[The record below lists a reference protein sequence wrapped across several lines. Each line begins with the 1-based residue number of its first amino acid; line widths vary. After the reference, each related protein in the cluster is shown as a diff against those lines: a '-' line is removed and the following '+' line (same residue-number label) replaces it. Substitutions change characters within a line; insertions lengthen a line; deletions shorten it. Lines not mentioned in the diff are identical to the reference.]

1 VRIDDAGSAKR
12 DADPDCAILGSMKTA
27 KTKPRFSRRAEAV
40 TPFLAMEVLERAQE
54 LEACGRDVVY
64 LCVGE
69 PDFPTPAA
77 ACDAAIKTIRRGGT
91 TYTHSLGLPE
101 LRAAIADHYAARYG
115 VAVDPGR
122 IIVSSGT
129 SPLMFLLFSALLDQ
143 GDEIILADPCYS
155 CYPNFV
161 RFPGGNPC
169 FLRTREEDGFQPRP
183 EEVRRRITPRTRGIL
198 VNSPSNPAG
207 SVLPAAWLEE
217 LAALPIPLISDEV
230 YHGLTYEGEERSALE
245 FDPDAFVFGGFS
257 KTFAMT
263 GWRLGYLIVPRSS
276 VRLLQSLH
284 QNFMI
289 SANRF
294 VQEAG
299 IAALRDGRRDV
310 ELMRAAYDRRRRHI
324 VERLRALGLGVRR
337 MPQGAFYVLADA
349 RSVHPDSLR
358 LAMEILEATGVAVTP
373 GIDFGEGAQ
382 GYLRFSYANS
392 IEEIDKALDR
402 LGEYLSARRRE
413 PRDSS

>member
-1 VRIDDAGSAKR
+1 MNNVKS
-12 DADPDCAILGSMKTA
+12 T
-27 KTKPRFSRRAEAV
+27 PRFSRRAEAV
-40 TPFLAMEVLERAQE
+40 TPFLAMEVLERAKE
-54 LEACGRDVVY
+54 LEAGGRDIVY

-77 ACDAAIKTIRRGGT
+77 ACEAAIRAIREGET
-91 TYTHSLGLPE
+91 KYTHSLGLPE
-101 LRAAIADHYAARYG
+101 LREAIAAHYARRYG

-129 SPLMFLLFSALLDQ
+129 SPLMLLLFSALLDE
-143 GDEIILADPCYS
+143 GDEIILSDPCYA
-155 CYPNFV
+155 CYPNFI
-161 RFPGGNPC
+161 RFPGGKPC

-183 EEVRRRITPRTRGIL
+183 EEVRKAITPRTRGVFI
-198 VNSPSNPAG
+198 NSPSNPAG
-207 SVLPAAWLEE
+207 SVLPSAWMKE
-217 LAALPIPLISDEV
+217 LASLPVPLISDEV

-245 FDPDAFVFGGFS
+245 FDPDAFVIGGFS

-263 GWRLGYLIVPRSS
+263 GWRLGYLVVPQAG
-276 VRLLQSLH
+276 VRVLQSLH

-289 SANRF
+289 SASHF
-294 VQEAG
+294 VQRAG
-299 IAALRDGRRDV
+299 IAALEDGGRDV
-310 ELMRAAYDRRRRHI
+310 EIMRAAYDGRRRHI

-349 RSVHPDSLR
+349 RHIQPESLK

-373 GIDFGEGAQ
+373 GIDFGKGAE

-392 IEEIDKALDR
+392 TENIDKALDR
-402 LGEYLSARRRE
+402 IGEYLSARR
-413 PRDSS
+413 

>member
-1 VRIDDAGSAKR
+1 MKSAK
-12 DADPDCAILGSMKTA
+12 TN
-27 KTKPRFSRRAEAV
+27 PRFSRRAEAV
-40 TPFLAMEVLERAQE
+40 TPFLAMEILERAKE
-54 LEACGRDVVY
+54 LEAGGRDIVY

-69 PDFPTPAA
+69 PDFPSPAV
-77 ACDAAIKTIRRGGT
+77 ACEAAIRAIREGGT

-101 LRAAIADHYAARYG
+101 LREAIAEHYARRYG

-129 SPLMFLLFSALLDQ
+129 SPLMFLLFSALLDK
-143 GDEIILADPCYS
+143 GDEIILADPSYS
-155 CYPNFV
+155 CYPNFI

-183 EEVRRRITPRTRGIL
+183 EEVRSRITPRTRGVL

-207 SVLPAAWLEE
+207 SILPSAWLEE
-217 LAALPIPLISDEV
+217 LASLPIPLISDEV

-263 GWRLGYLIVPRSS
+263 GWRLGYLIAPPSS
-276 VRLLQSLH
+276 VRVLQSLH

-289 SANRF
+289 SANHF

-299 IAALRDGRRDV
+299 ITVLREGRRDM
-310 ELMRAAYDRRRRHI
+310 EIMRDAYDRRRRHI
-324 VERLRALGLGVRR
+324 VDRLRALGLGVRR

-349 RSVHPDSLR
+349 RSIHPDSLK

-392 IEEIDKALDR
+392 TENIDKAMDR
-402 LGEYLSARRRE
+402 LQEYLPARK
-413 PRDSS
+413 

>member
-1 VRIDDAGSAKR
+1 VP
-12 DADPDCAILGSMKTA
+12 DPDCAILGRMKNV
-27 KTKPRFSRRAEAV
+27 KTNPRFSRRAEAV
-40 TPFLAMEVLERAQE
+40 TPFLAMEVLERAKE
-54 LEACGRDVVY
+54 LEAGGRDVVY

-69 PDFPTPAA
+69 PDFPTPAV
-77 ACDAAIKTIRRGGT
+77 ACEAAIQAIREGWT
-91 TYTHSLGLPE
+91 TYTHSLGLSE
-101 LRAAIADHYAARYG
+101 LREAIAEHYARRYG

-129 SPLMFLLFSALLDQ
+129 SPLMFLLFSALLDK
-143 GDEIILADPCYS
+143 GDEIILPDPCYS
-155 CYPNFV
+155 CYPNFI
-161 RFPGGNPC
+161 RFPGGKPC

-183 EEVRRRITPRTRGIL
+183 EEVRSRITPRTRGVL

-207 SVLPAAWLEE
+207 SVLPSAWLEE
-217 LAALPIPLISDEV
+217 LASLPIHLISDEV
-230 YHGLTYEGEERSALE
+230 YHGLTYEGGERSALE
-245 FDPDAFVFGGFS
+245 FDSDAFVIGGFS

-263 GWRLGYLIVPRSS
+263 GWRLGYLVVPRSS
-276 VRLLQSLH
+276 VRVLQSLH

-289 SANRF
+289 SANHF
-294 VQEAG
+294 VQQAG
-299 IAALRDGRRDV
+299 IAALREGQRDV
-310 ELMRAAYDRRRRHI
+310 EIMRAAYDQRRRHI

-349 RSVHPDSLR
+349 RSIHPDSLI

-392 IEEIDKALDR
+392 IENIDKALDR
-402 LGEYLSARRRE
+402 LREYF
-413 PRDSS
+413 SSRK

>member
-1 VRIDDAGSAKR
+1 
-12 DADPDCAILGSMKTA
+12 MKNV
-27 KTKPRFSRRAEAV
+27 KTNLRFSPRAEAV
-40 TPFLAMEVLERAQE
+40 TPFLAMEVFERAKE
-54 LEACGRDVVY
+54 LEAAGRDIVY

-69 PDFPTPAA
+69 PDFPSPAV
-77 ACDAAIKTIRRGGT
+77 ACDAAIRAIRQGET

-101 LRAAIADHYAARYG
+101 LREAIAEHYARRYG
-115 VAVDPGR
+115 VVVDPGR

-129 SPLMFLLFSALLDQ
+129 SPLMFLLFSALLDK
-143 GDEIILADPCYS
+143 GDEIILPDPCYS
-155 CYPNFV
+155 CYPNFI

-183 EEVRRRITPRTRGIL
+183 EEVRSRITPRTRGVF
-198 VNSPSNPAG
+198 VNSPSNPTG
-207 SVLPAAWLEE
+207 SILPPAWLEE
-217 LAALPIPLISDEV
+217 LASLPIPLISDEV

-263 GWRLGYLIVPRSS
+263 GWRLGYLIVPPSS
-276 VRLLQSLH
+276 VRVMQSLH

-289 SANRF
+289 SANHF
-294 VQEAG
+294 VQQAG
-299 IAALRDGRRDV
+299 IAVLREGRRDV
-310 ELMRAAYDRRRRHI
+310 EIMRAAYDRRRRHI
-324 VERLRALGLGVRR
+324 VERLRAIGLGVRR

-349 RSVHPDSLR
+349 RSIHPDSLK

-392 IEEIDKALDR
+392 TENIDKAMDR
-402 LGEYLSARRRE
+402 LQEYLPARK
-413 PRDSS
+413 

>member
-1 VRIDDAGSAKR
+1 
-12 DADPDCAILGSMKTA
+12 MKNTR
-27 KTKPRFSRRAEAV
+27 TNLRFSRRAEAV
-40 TPFLAMEVLERAQE
+40 TPFLAMEVFERAKE
-54 LEACGRDVVY
+54 LEAGGRDIVY

-69 PDFPTPAA
+69 PDFPSPAV
-77 ACDAAIKTIRRGGT
+77 ACDAAIRAIRGGRT

-101 LRAAIADHYAARYG
+101 LREAIAEHYARRYG
-115 VAVDPGR
+115 VVVDPGR

-129 SPLMFLLFSALLDQ
+129 SPLMFLLFSALLDK
-143 GDEIILADPCYS
+143 GDEIILPDPCYS
-155 CYPNFV
+155 CYPNFI

-183 EEVRRRITPRTRGIL
+183 EEVRSRITPRTRGVF

-207 SVLPAAWLEE
+207 SILPSAWLEE
-217 LAALPIPLISDEV
+217 LASLPIPLISDEV

-263 GWRLGYLIVPRSS
+263 GWRLGYLIVPPSS
-276 VRLLQSLH
+276 VRVMQSLH

-289 SANRF
+289 SANHF
-294 VQEAG
+294 VQQAG
-299 IAALRDGRRDV
+299 IAVLREGRRDV
-310 ELMRAAYDRRRRHI
+310 EIMRAAYDRRRRHI

-349 RSVHPDSLR
+349 RSIHSDSLK

-392 IEEIDKALDR
+392 TENIDKAMDR
-402 LGEYLSARRRE
+402 LQEYLTARK
-413 PRDSS
+413 

>member
-1 VRIDDAGSAKR
+1 MNHLEIA
-12 DADPDCAILGSMKTA
+12 
-27 KTKPRFSRRAEAV
+27 PRFSRRAGAV
-40 TPFLAMEVLERAQE
+40 TPFLAMEVLERAKA
-54 LEACGRDVVY
+54 LEAAGRDIVY

-77 ACDAAIKTIRRGGT
+77 ACDAAIRAIGDGAT
-91 TYTHSLGLPE
+91 TYTHSLGLLE
-101 LRAAIADHYAARYG
+101 LREALAEHYARRYG

-129 SPLMFLLFSALLDQ
+129 SPLMLLLFSALLDP
-143 GDEIILADPCYS
+143 GDEIILADPCYA
-155 CYPNFV
+155 CYPNFI
-161 RFPGGNPC
+161 RFPGGTPA

-183 EEVRRRITPRTRGIL
+183 EEVRRRITPRTKGVL

-207 SVLPAAWLEE
+207 SVLPSAWLEE
-217 LAALPIPLISDEV
+217 LASLPVPLISDEV

-245 FDPDAFVFGGFS
+245 FNPDAFVFGGFS
-257 KTFAMT
+257 KAFAMT
-263 GWRLGYLIVPRSS
+263 GWRLGYLIVPPSG
-276 VRLLQSLH
+276 VRVLQSLH

-289 SANRF
+289 SANHF
-294 VQEAG
+294 VQRAG
-299 IAALRDGRRDV
+299 IAVLKEGRRDV
-310 ELMRAAYDRRRRHI
+310 ESMRSAYDRRRHHI
-324 VERLRALGLGVRR
+324 VERLRALGLGVRT

-349 RSVHPDSLR
+349 RSIHPDSLA

-392 IEEIDKALDR
+392 IENIDRALDR
-402 LGEYLSARRRE
+402 LEAYFPARKPGRRAPME
-413 PRDSS
+413 GGTP

>member
-1 VRIDDAGSAKR
+1 
-12 DADPDCAILGSMKTA
+12 MKNV
-27 KTKPRFSRRAEAV
+27 KTNLRFSPRAEAV
-40 TPFLAMEVLERAQE
+40 TPFLAMEVFERAKE
-54 LEACGRDVVY
+54 LEAAGRDIVY

-69 PDFPTPAA
+69 PDFPSPAV
-77 ACDAAIKTIRRGGT
+77 ACEAAIRAIRGGGT

-101 LRAAIADHYAARYG
+101 LREAIAEHYARRYG

-129 SPLMFLLFSALLDQ
+129 SPLMFLLFSALLDK
-143 GDEIILADPCYS
+143 GDEIILPDPCYS
-155 CYPNFV
+155 CYPNFI

-183 EEVRRRITPRTRGIL
+183 EEVRSRITPRTRGVL

-207 SVLPAAWLEE
+207 SILPPAWLEE
-217 LAALPIPLISDEV
+217 LASLPIPLISDEV

-245 FDPDAFVFGGFS
+245 FDPEAFVFGGFS

-263 GWRLGYLIVPRSS
+263 GWRLGYLIVPPSS
-276 VRLLQSLH
+276 VRVLQSLH

-289 SANRF
+289 SANHF
-294 VQEAG
+294 VQKAG
-299 IAALRDGRRDV
+299 IAVLREGRRDV
-310 ELMRAAYDRRRRHI
+310 EIMRVAYDRRRRHI
-324 VERLRALGLGVRR
+324 VDRLRALGLGVRR

-349 RSVHPDSLR
+349 RSIHPDSLK

-392 IEEIDKALDR
+392 TENIDKAMDR
-402 LGEYLSARRRE
+402 LQEYLPARK
-413 PRDSS
+413 

>member
-1 VRIDDAGSAKR
+1 
-12 DADPDCAILGSMKTA
+12 MKNV
-27 KTKPRFSRRAEAV
+27 KTNLRFSPRAEAV
-40 TPFLAMEVLERAQE
+40 TPFLAMEVFERAKE
-54 LEACGRDVVY
+54 LEAAGRDIVY

-69 PDFPTPAA
+69 PDFPSPAV
-77 ACDAAIKTIRRGGT
+77 ACEAAIRAIRGGGT

-101 LRAAIADHYAARYG
+101 LREAIAEHYARRYG

-129 SPLMFLLFSALLDQ
+129 SPLMFLLFSALLDI
-143 GDEIILADPCYS
+143 GDEIILPDPCYS
-155 CYPNFV
+155 CYPNFI

-169 FLRTREEDGFQPRP
+169 FLRTREEDGFLPRP
-183 EEVRRRITPRTRGIL
+183 EEVRSRITPRTRGVF

-207 SVLPAAWLEE
+207 SVLPPAWLEE
-217 LAALPIPLISDEV
+217 LASLPIPLISDEV

-245 FDPDAFVFGGFS
+245 FDPEAFVFGGFS

-263 GWRLGYLIVPRSS
+263 GWRLGYLIVPPSS
-276 VRLLQSLH
+276 VRVLQSLH

-289 SANRF
+289 SANHF
-294 VQEAG
+294 VQKAG
-299 IAALRDGRRDV
+299 IAVLREGRRDV
-310 ELMRAAYDRRRRHI
+310 EIMRAAYDRRRRHI
-324 VERLRALGLGVRR
+324 VERLRAIGLGVRR

-349 RSVHPDSLR
+349 RSIHPDSLK

-392 IEEIDKALDR
+392 TENIDKAMDR
-402 LGEYLSARRRE
+402 LQEYLPARK
-413 PRDSS
+413 

>member
-1 VRIDDAGSAKR
+1 MNNVKS
-12 DADPDCAILGSMKTA
+12 T
-27 KTKPRFSRRAEAV
+27 PRFSRRAEAV
-40 TPFLAMEVLERAQE
+40 TPFLAMEVLERAKE
-54 LEACGRDVVY
+54 LEAGGRDIVY

-77 ACDAAIKTIRRGGT
+77 ACEAAIRAIREGET
-91 TYTHSLGLPE
+91 KYTHSLGLPE
-101 LRAAIADHYAARYG
+101 LREAIAAHYARRYG

-129 SPLMFLLFSALLDQ
+129 SPLMLLLFSALLDE
-143 GDEIILADPCYS
+143 GDEIILSDPCYA
-155 CYPNFV
+155 CYPNFI
-161 RFPGGNPC
+161 RFPGGKPC

-183 EEVRRRITPRTRGIL
+183 EEVRKAITPRTRGVFI
-198 VNSPSNPAG
+198 NSPSNPAG
-207 SVLPAAWLEE
+207 SVLPSAWMKE
-217 LAALPIPLISDEV
+217 LASLPVPLISDEV

-245 FDPDAFVFGGFS
+245 FDPDAFVIGGFS

-263 GWRLGYLIVPRSS
+263 GWRLGYLVVPKAG
-276 VRLLQSLH
+276 VRVLQSLH

-289 SANRF
+289 SASHF
-294 VQEAG
+294 VQRAG
-299 IAALRDGRRDV
+299 IAALEDGGRDV
-310 ELMRAAYDRRRRHI
+310 EIMRAAYDGRRRHI

-349 RSVHPDSLR
+349 RHILPDSLK

-373 GIDFGEGAQ
+373 GIDFGKGAE

-392 IEEIDKALDR
+392 TENIDKALDR
-402 LGEYLSARRRE
+402 IGEYLSARR
-413 PRDSS
+413 

>member
-1 VRIDDAGSAKR
+1 
-12 DADPDCAILGSMKTA
+12 MKNV
-27 KTKPRFSRRAEAV
+27 KTNPRLSRRAGAV
-40 TPFLAMEVLERAQE
+40 TPFLAMEVLERAKE
-54 LEACGRDVVY
+54 LEAGGRDVVY

-69 PDFPTPAA
+69 PDFPTPAV
-77 ACDAAIKTIRRGGT
+77 ACEAAIRAIREGET

-101 LRAAIADHYAARYG
+101 LREAIARHYDRRYG

-129 SPLMFLLFSALLDQ
+129 SPLMFLLFSALLDE
-143 GDEIILADPCYS
+143 GDEILLADPCYS
-155 CYPNFV
+155 CYPNFI
-161 RFPGGNPC
+161 RFPGGKPC

-183 EEVRRRITPRTRGIL
+183 EEVRRRITPRTRGVL

-207 SVLPAAWLEE
+207 SVLPGAWLEE
-217 LAALPIPLISDEV
+217 LASLPISLISDEV

-263 GWRLGYLIVPRSS
+263 GWRLGYLIVPPSC
-276 VRLLQSLH
+276 VRVLQSLH

-289 SANRF
+289 SANHF
-294 VQEAG
+294 VQQAG
-299 IAALRDGRRDV
+299 IAVLKEGQRDV
-310 ELMRAAYDRRRRHI
+310 DIMRAAYDRRRRHI

-349 RSVHPDSLR
+349 RSIEPDSLK

-382 GYLRFSYANS
+382 GYLRISYANS
-392 IEEIDKALDR
+392 IENIDKALDR
-402 LGEYLSARRRE
+402 LREYISARK
-413 PRDSS
+413 

>member
-1 VRIDDAGSAKR
+1 MKSAK
-12 DADPDCAILGSMKTA
+12 TN
-27 KTKPRFSRRAEAV
+27 PRFSRRAEAV
-40 TPFLAMEVLERAQE
+40 TPFLAMEILERAKE
-54 LEACGRDVVY
+54 LEAGGRDIVY

-69 PDFPTPAA
+69 PDFPSPAV
-77 ACDAAIKTIRRGGT
+77 ACEAAIRAIREGGT

-101 LRAAIADHYAARYG
+101 LREAIAEHYARRYG

-129 SPLMFLLFSALLDQ
+129 SPLMFLLFSALLDK
-143 GDEIILADPCYS
+143 GDEIILADPSYS
-155 CYPNFV
+155 CYPNFI

-183 EEVRRRITPRTRGIL
+183 EEVRSRITPRTRGVL

-207 SVLPAAWLEE
+207 SILPSAWLEE
-217 LAALPIPLISDEV
+217 LASLPIPLISDEV

-263 GWRLGYLIVPRSS
+263 GWRLGYLIAPPSS
-276 VRLLQSLH
+276 VRVLQSLH

-289 SANRF
+289 SANHF

-299 IAALRDGRRDV
+299 ITVLREGRRDM
-310 ELMRAAYDRRRRHI
+310 EIMRDAYDRRRRHI
-324 VERLRALGLGVRR
+324 VDRLRALGLGVRR

-349 RSVHPDSLR
+349 RSIHPDSLK

-382 GYLRFSYANS
+382 GYLRISYANS
-392 IEEIDKALDR
+392 TENIDKALDR
-402 LGEYLSARRRE
+402 LQEYLLARK
-413 PRDSS
+413 

>member
-1 VRIDDAGSAKR
+1 
-12 DADPDCAILGSMKTA
+12 MKNV
-27 KTKPRFSRRAEAV
+27 KTNPRFSRRAEAV
-40 TPFLAMEVLERAQE
+40 TPFLAMEVLERAKE
-54 LEACGRDVVY
+54 LEAGGRDVVY

-69 PDFPTPAA
+69 PDFPTPAV
-77 ACDAAIKTIRRGGT
+77 ACDAAIRAIREGWT
-91 TYTHSLGLPE
+91 TYTHSLGLSE
-101 LRAAIADHYAARYG
+101 LREAIAEHYARRYG

-129 SPLMFLLFSALLDQ
+129 SPLMFLLFSALLDK
-143 GDEIILADPCYS
+143 GDEIILPDPCYS
-155 CYPNFV
+155 CYPNFI

-183 EEVRRRITPRTRGIL
+183 EEVRSRITPRTRGVL

-207 SVLPAAWLEE
+207 SVLPSAWLEE
-217 LAALPIPLISDEV
+217 LASLPIHLISDEV

-245 FDPDAFVFGGFS
+245 FDPDAFVVGGFS

-263 GWRLGYLIVPRSS
+263 GWRLGYLIVPRAS
-276 VRLLQSLH
+276 VRVLQSLH

-289 SANRF
+289 SANHF
-294 VQEAG
+294 VQQAG
-299 IAALRDGRRDV
+299 IAALREGQQDV
-310 ELMRAAYDRRRRHI
+310 EIMRAAYDQRRRHI
-324 VERLRALGLGVRR
+324 VERLQALGLGVRR

-349 RSVHPDSLR
+349 RSIHPDSLK

-392 IEEIDKALDR
+392 IENIDKALDR
-402 LGEYLSARRRE
+402 LREYLSARK
-413 PRDSS
+413 

>member
-1 VRIDDAGSAKR
+1 
-12 DADPDCAILGSMKTA
+12 MKNA
-27 KTKPRFSRRAEAV
+27 KTNPRFSRRAEAV
-40 TPFLAMEVLERAQE
+40 TPFLAMEILERAKE
-54 LEACGRDVVY
+54 LEAGGRDIVY

-69 PDFPTPAA
+69 PDFPSPAV
-77 ACDAAIKTIRRGGT
+77 ACEAAIRAIREGGT
-91 TYTHSLGLPE
+91 TYTQSLGLPE
-101 LRAAIADHYAARYG
+101 LREAIAEHYARRYG

-129 SPLMFLLFSALLDQ
+129 SPLMFLLFSALLDK
-143 GDEIILADPCYS
+143 GDEIILADPSYS
-155 CYPNFV
+155 CYPNFI

-183 EEVRRRITPRTRGIL
+183 EEVRSRITPRTRGVL

-207 SVLPAAWLEE
+207 SILPSAWLEE
-217 LAALPIPLISDEV
+217 LASLPIPLISDEV

-263 GWRLGYLIVPRSS
+263 GWRLGYLIVPPSS
-276 VRLLQSLH
+276 VRVLQSLH

-289 SANRF
+289 SANHF

-299 IAALRDGRRDV
+299 ITVLREGRRDV
-310 ELMRAAYDRRRRHI
+310 EIMRDAYDRRRRHI
-324 VERLRALGLGVRR
+324 VDRLRALGLGVRR

-349 RSVHPDSLR
+349 RSIHPDSLK

-382 GYLRFSYANS
+382 GYLRISYANS
-392 IEEIDKALDR
+392 TENIDKALDR
-402 LGEYLSARRRE
+402 LQEYLLARK
-413 PRDSS
+413 

>member
-1 VRIDDAGSAKR
+1 
-12 DADPDCAILGSMKTA
+12 MK
-27 KTKPRFSRRAEAV
+27 KTKANPRFSRRAEAV
-40 TPFLAMEVLERAQE
+40 TPFLAMEVLERAKE
-54 LEACGRDVVY
+54 MEAGGRDIVY

-69 PDFPTPAA
+69 PDFPSPAT
-77 ACDAAIKTIRRGGT
+77 ACEAAIRAIREGET

-101 LRAAIADHYAARYG
+101 LREAIAGHYALRYG

-129 SPLMFLLFSALLDQ
+129 SPLMFLLFSALLDN
-143 GDEIILADPCYS
+143 GDEILLADPCYS
-155 CYPNFV
+155 CYPNFI

-183 EEVRRRITPRTRGIL
+183 EEVRGRITPRTRGVL

-207 SVLPAAWLEE
+207 SVLPPAWLEE
-217 LAALPIPLISDEV
+217 LASLPIPLISDEV

-263 GWRLGYLIVPRSS
+263 GWRLGYLIVPPSS
-276 VRLLQSLH
+276 VRVLQTLH

-289 SANRF
+289 SANHF
-294 VQEAG
+294 VQRAG
-299 IAALRDGRRDV
+299 IAVLREGRRDV
-310 ELMRAAYDRRRRHI
+310 EIMRDAYDQRRRHI
-324 VERLRALGLGVRR
+324 VERLRALGFGVRR

-349 RSVHPDSLR
+349 RSIDPDSLK

-392 IEEIDKALDR
+392 TENIDKALDR
-402 LGEYLSARRRE
+402 LKEYLPARK
-413 PRDSS
+413 